1 MKPMFKK
8 FDNEKKSCFLETQTP
23 ENVEIYEHLGF
34 KKVDT
39 GIIPKTDVTNWS
51 MLRKPAN

>member
-8 FDNEKKSCFLETQTP
+8 FDEEKISCFLETQTP

-34 KKVDT
+34 KTMHIKE
-39 GIIPKTDVTNWS
+39 IPKLGMTNWS
-51 MLRKPAN
+51 MLREPES